1 MVIRRLEGLDSV
13 GGLWLL
19 KEVGAWVGDH
29 MQLFGHMQLFSD

>member
-1 MVIRRLEGLDSV
+1 MVIRRLAGLDSV

-29 MQLFGHMQLFSD
+29 LQLFGHMQLFSD